1 MTISFEYSQIGNLI
15 DHLDET
21 TLRMEAVRSFN
32 SAFNRARMGQLIAKL
47 MHKDNHLMSLASQPE
62 TSRQATSR
70 IVTVSI
76 SQIKGSLDRSEDF
89 DSSFNPLRERSRSRW
104 VSILTAIRCNIP
116 LPPVELVHVGNTY
129 YVQDGHHRISVAHA
143 LGQEAIEARIMN

>member
-1 MTISFEYSQIGNLI
+1 MTISFEYSQITNLI
-15 DHLDET
+15 DYVDET
-21 TLRMEAVRSFN
+21 SLRMEAVRSFN
-32 SAFNRARMGQLIAKL
+32 QAVARGRMGRLLSKL
-47 MHKDNHLMSLASQPE
+47 LRKNNHLQTMVSRTNPS
-62 TSRQATSR
+62 TSSTSR
-70 IVTVSI
+70 IVTVPLR
-76 SQIKGSLDRSEDF
+76 QIKGSLDRSEDF

>member
-32 SAFNRARMGQLIAKL
+32 SAFNRARMGQIIAKL
-47 MHKDNHLMSLASQPE
+47 LHKDNHLMSLATQPE
-62 TSRQATSR
+62 TSRQPTSR
-70 IVTVSI
+70 IVTVPI
-76 SQIKGSLDRSEDF
+76 CQIKGSLDRSEDF
-89 DSSFNPLRERSRSRW
+89 DSSFNPLQERSRSRW
-104 VSILTAIRCNIP
+104 VSILTAIRSNVP
-116 LPPVELVHVGNTY
+116 LPPVELVHVGDAY
-129 YVQDGHHRISVAHA
+129 YVQDGHHRISVAHT